1 MRVIFNEEMRA
12 VADDLDTMAQDVRRA
27 IDLSCKA
34 LLDCDVEAA
43 QSVIDGDAAID
54 ELESSVLDQCVK
66 LLAKQN
72 PVATDL
78 RVVVSTMRLA
88 STFERMGD
96 LARHLAEAARRTY
109 PQSAI
114 PEEARPIFEEMAT
127 FLHTMADRM
136 VSMLADRDATTAE
149 QIIFSDDQLDALH
162 HRTFDLVLADEWN
175 GTRRDLINVVLLAR
189 FMERLGD
196 HAVSA
201 ARRVVYIVSGFDPTK
216 EPPRDE
222 GTDID

>member
-1 MRVIFNEEMRA
+1 MRAIFNEELKA
-12 VADDLDTMAQDVRRA
+12 VADDLDRMVQDVRTA
-27 IDLSCKA
+27 INGAGKA
-34 LLDCDVEAA
+34 LLHCDLEAA
-43 QSVIDGDAAID
+43 QAVIEGDIEID
-54 ELESSVLDQCVK
+54 ALEASITDQCVK

-96 LARHLAEAARRTY
+96 LARHIAEAARRTY
-109 PQSAI
+109 PQPSI
-114 PEEARPIFEEMAT
+114 PEEANELFTNMYD
-127 FLHTMADRM
+127 FLAVMADRM
-136 VSMLADRDATTAE
+136 ELMLAERDTKTAE
-149 QIIFSDDQLDALH
+149 QVIIDDDQLDHLH
-162 HRTFDLVLADEWN
+162 HRIFDMVLSDSWS
-175 GTRRDLINVVLLAR
+175 GTKQQLIDVVLLSR
-189 FMERLGD
+189 FMERMGD

-216 EPPRDE
+216 EPTRDE